1 MKNTLLILLISMV
14 SACEIDNQA
23 DASSPIKEVNAVFH
37 NNNLPVDG
45 CAEHISLVDAKED
58 LIKSVL
64 PTDITKPLFA
74 KLMDSEV
81 AKLPADTY
89 SGNLNISVVL
99 KYKETQEKGELLCG
113 WGHKSVVEQIEII
126 SISKR

>member
-1 MKNTLLILLISMV
+1 
-14 SACEIDNQA
+14 
-23 DASSPIKEVNAVFH
+23 
-37 NNNLPVDG
+37 
-45 CAEHISLVDAKED
+45 LVDAKED
-58 LIKSVL
+58 EIESVL
-64 PTDITKPLFA
+64 PTAITKPLFT

-89 SGNLNISVVL
+89 TGNLHIPVVL
-99 KYKETQEKGELLCG
+99 KYKETQEKAELLCG